1 MNHLI
6 TVIKADGTKELFE
19 ESKLIESLKNAG
31 GTDEVIDEIVLH
43 IGKEL
48 HDGMKTGEIYSRAF
62 KLLRAHSMSSAIKYS
77 LRRALSELGPGG
89 FPFEKYI
96 AKIFNA
102 WGYETLT
109 DQTVLGVCVS
119 HEVDVVA
126 WNDQKLLMI
135 EAKFHNELAMKSD
148 LKVALYIKA
157 RFEDLSKSLFEY
169 GGKKRK
175 LDEGW
180 LITNTKFTDQAI
192 KYGECNDLKML
203 GWNYPSRGNLHDVI
217 EQLRLHPF
225 TCLSTLTDQNKK
237 DLLGRGVILCRDIL
251 DNKAILNEVGING
264 IEYDEIIKEAEMI
277 VTSNTVKTN

>member
-1 MNHLI
+1 
-6 TVIKADGTKELFE
+6 
-19 ESKLIESLKNAG
+19 
-31 GTDEVIDEIVLH
+31 
-43 IGKEL
+43 
-48 HDGMKTGEIYSRAF
+48 
-62 KLLRAHSMSSAIKYS
+62 
-77 LRRALSELGPGG
+77 
-89 FPFEKYI
+89 
-96 AKIFNA
+96 
-102 WGYETLT
+102 
-109 DQTVLGVCVS
+109 
-119 HEVDVVA
+119 
-126 WNDQKLLMI
+126 MI